1 MSTSVP
7 YVGINEL
14 VAEIPDGTVLGVTKD
29 DGGVAMEATRA
40 MIRRGIKNLHLVC
53 VPVSGIQ
60 ADLLIGAGCVATL
73 EASGVSLGE
82 AGPAPRFVDAIRT
95 GKIAMRDA
103 TCQAIYS
110 ALQAGEKGTPF
121 IPIRGLIGSDV
132 LKHRPDWRIIQNPFA
147 ETAETNDPIVIL
159 PAIRP
164 DIALVHARLG
174 DRYGNIWAGQRR
186 EIAILAHASKKTLVT
201 VEAIY
206 DGNLIEDDK
215 LVGGTVSSLY
225 LSAIAHAPKGAWPL
239 ELTGRYARDDAHI
252 RAYAQAART
261 EEGFKAYLALH
272 VYNAR
277 AAA

>member
-1 MSTSVP
+1 MSASVP
-7 YVGINEL
+7 YVSVDDL
-14 VAEIPDGTVLGVTKD
+14 AAQIPDGTVLGVTKD
-29 DGGVAMEATRA
+29 DGGVAMAATRA
-40 MIRRGIKNLHLVC
+40 LIRRGVRNLHLVC
-53 VPVSGIQ
+53 VPVSGMQ

-82 AGPAPRFVDAIRT
+82 AGPAPRFVDAIRKGRIT
-95 GKIAMRDA
+95 MRDA

-132 LKHRPDWRIIQNPFA
+132 LKHRPDWKIVQNPFA
-147 ETAETNDPIVIL
+147 DGDDPIVVL

-174 DRYGNIWAGQRR
+174 DRHGNVWAGQRR
-186 EIAILAHASKKTLVT
+186 EIAILAHAAKKTLAT
-201 VEAIY
+201 VEEIY

-215 LVGGTVSSLY
+215 LVGGTVSGLY
-225 LSAIAHAPKGAWPL
+225 LAAIAHAPRGAWPL
-239 ELTGRYARDDAHI
+239 ELTGCYGRDDAHI
-252 RAYAQAART
+252 RAYAEAART
-261 EEGFKAYLALH
+261 EEGFAAYLDQH
-272 VYNAR
+272 VFAAR